1 MATVADPNRRRGGL
15 GALVFLATFA
25 VIAYAVHR
33 DRAKTPQ
40 TGELRQ
46 TVPLAEEDASEGSA
60 EKDAPPALPW
70 QDQLDLAAASLIPI
84 TDPATPAKTAP
95 HTPGD
100 AQPARASPAAS
111 PSADPGSAVYVQALR
126 DGTRIR
132 YTLDPVLQDAALTIF
147 RNREVPYAAAVVLDL
162 RDNAVLVLA
171 GHSTMD
177 PQVDPLEV
185 VATAWAPAA
194 STFKLVTSAALLRT
208 GEVTPA
214 TSVCFH
220 GGLRGITDDLLRNDP
235 KRDKTCATLSAA
247 VAYSHNV
254 VIAKLALRHLDAD
267 ALRTTARD
275 LGFDRPIP
283 FEFPVERSPIQVPA
297 DPIERAKMAAGF
309 WHADESPIHGALLA
323 SIFARQGVFQP
334 PHVVAEVRDATGD
347 LVYTPDHAPTRVL
360 ERKVAR
366 AVGRMMV
373 GTTRKGTAR
382 ASFFDGKGQ
391 PFVPGID
398 VAGKTGSI
406 TGKRPPA
413 LNYNWFIGFAPAD
426 EPEIAFAVLLANEPK
441 WRIKAHYAARRLV
454 QIYLQR
460 RAEVARNRDVRLA
473 ERGVERFDPSK
484 SGRLAMAAD
493 EQPAPLPPIPG
504 PEPKHRAQP

>member
-1 MATVADPNRRRGGL
+1 MPTLGDPGRRRGGL

-25 VIAYAVHR
+25 AIAYAVHR
-33 DRAKTPQ
+33 QRTEEAAEAP
-40 TGELRQ
+40 LRQ
-46 TVPLAEEDASEGSA
+46 TVPLAEAEDGAA
-60 EKDAPPALPW
+60 EADAVPKLPW
-70 QDQLDLAAASLIPI
+70 TDQLDLSAATLVPI
-84 TDPATPAKTAP
+84 SEPGGSGAPEADGVATKAPAPAPAP
-95 HTPGD
+95 
-100 AQPARASPAAS
+100 
-111 PSADPGSAVYVQALR
+111 DPGSSAYVQVLR

-171 GHSTMD
+171 GHSSMD

-185 VATAWAPAA
+185 VTTAWAPAA
-194 STFKLVTSAALLRT
+194 STFKLVTATALLRT
-208 GEVTPA
+208 GEVTPS

-220 GGLRGITDDLLRNDP
+220 GGLRGITDDLLKDDP

-247 VAYSHNV
+247 VAFSHNV
-254 VIAKLALRHLDAD
+254 VIAKLALRHLTAD
-267 ALRTTARD
+267 ELRRTAMD
-275 LGFDRPIP
+275 LGFGRRIP
-283 FEFPVERSPIQVPA
+283 FEFPVETSPVQVPT
-297 DPIERAKMAAGF
+297 DPIARAKMAAGF
-309 WHADESPIHGALLA
+309 WHADASPVHGAVLA
-323 SIFARQGVFQP
+323 SIFARAGVLQP
-334 PHVVAEVRDATGD
+334 PHVVAEVVG
-347 LVYTPDHAPTRVL
+347 PDGARVPLEPPPAERVL

-382 ASFFDGKGQ
+382 ASFFDEKGQ
-391 PFVPGID
+391 PFVPGVD

-413 LNYNWFIGFAPAD
+413 LNYNWFVGFAPAD

-454 QIYLQR
+454 QIYLR
-460 RAEVARNRDVRLA
+460 RREEIARNRNVRLTG
-473 ERGVERFDPSK
+473 EGLVRFDPK
-484 SGRLAMAAD
+484 DDRTLALSGDAKA
-493 EQPAPLPPIPG
+493 PPPLPPVPG
-504 PEPKHRAQP
+504 PVPRTSTP